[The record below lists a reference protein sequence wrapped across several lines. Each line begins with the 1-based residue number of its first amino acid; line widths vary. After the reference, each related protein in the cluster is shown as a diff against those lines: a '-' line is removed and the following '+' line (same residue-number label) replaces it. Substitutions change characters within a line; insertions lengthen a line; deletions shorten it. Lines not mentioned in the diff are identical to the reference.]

1 MKYFSCI
8 AEPLLVS
15 QNAGPDL
22 HTPIYLLSIPPSL
35 HLKLAFNNILT
46 DLMKVWPDLT
56 VFLKSKHIPVEA
68 YHGGGHKVVL
78 EGNQVLHGSDTLKPN
93 FVFRLILYLDAW
105 RNFISWF
112 PTSCSST

>member
-15 QNAGPDL
+15 QDDVTDL
-22 HTPIYLLSIPPSL
+22 HTPIQLLSIPPSL

-46 DLMKVWPDLT
+46 DLMKVWPDLS

-68 YHGGGHKVVL
+68 YHGGGNKVVL
-78 EGNQVLHGSDTLKPN
+78 EGNQVLHCFEIVQT
-93 FVFRLILYLDAW
+93 
-105 RNFISWF
+105 
-112 PTSCSST
+112 